1 MATEVSAT
9 EHTAE
14 VVVEEIKETE
24 NVVNGGEEGSSQ
36 SKDLEGKKEE
46 AKVKEDLGVAE
57 QSATE
62 LEETPESQKGDAVAK
77 DVKKEEDL
85 KASNS
90 EILACATEEKE
101 ESTEQESVTQAV
113 EPAVEVHEKELKD
126 HLDVAN
132 IPEPPTEEIE
142 KSAGDLEEPS
152 VNVSET
158 EEVKEPAISA
168 VPEEENPKELEVAKD
183 PVVSAVSEEEN
194 PEESEVAEEPAISA
208 VPEEENPTESQV
220 AEEPAISAVSEEEKV
235 TEEENPKESEAA
247 EEPAISAVSEEEK
260 VTEEENPKESEAA
273 EEPAIS
279 AVSEEERPEVSEAVE
294 EPVQEP
300 ANSKAVSEEH
310 KLSEADKPTGETTV
324 AFSVTETED
333 KSEPTVAPT
342 ATEPKITTITI
353 PDDSGTAEISQ
364 VGTISTEE
372 HEIKPVTLK
381 EEPLVTDASN
391 EEISNKFPEVPV
403 SVNAD
408 PIPAEPLPLN
418 ELKEV
423 GDEIRTSQEV
433 PDVSEKTDA
442 NQISS
447 GGVEESVTEENMS
460 VGTDS
465 SPVTEIVE
473 GLLKPED
480 KVEEQTQEKI
490 AVVKEPTLSGTTQTD
505 DATEVSQA
513 TSEGSGGV
521 EKVNEKMDETSGAAV
536 DPSESL
542 DAATEVSQ
550 VEGVEVAEEK
560 NVSVEG
566 DNTTS
571 VQTPRDLDVGEGKDR
586 DTTTVDLE
594 DPEGKKEETE
604 KAAEQNTVEPGKDGA
619 DNTKEVTAKPP
630 HRQSNSIFSKVK
642 HSIVKVKKAIIG
654 KSPSSKTMTPEG
666 NDDNIKVK

>member
-24 NVVNGGEEGSSQ
+24 NVVNGGEESSSQ

-90 EILACATEEKE
+90 EILASATEEKE

-142 KSAGDLEEPS
+142 KSAEDSEEPS
-152 VNVSET
+152 VKVSET

-247 EEPAISAVSEEEK
+247 EEPAISAVSEEE
-260 VTEEENPKESEAA
+260 
-273 EEPAIS
+273 
-279 AVSEEERPEVSEAVE
+279 RPEVSEAVE
-294 EPVQEP
+294 EPVTEP

-310 KLSEADKPTGETTV
+310 KLSEADKPTEETTV

-364 VGTISTEE
+364 VETISTEE

-381 EEPLVTDASN
+381 EEPLVTDSSN
-391 EEISNKFPEVPV
+391 EEISNKLPEVPV

-408 PIPAEPLPLN
+408 PIPVEPLPLN

-521 EKVNEKMDETSGAAV
+521 EKVNEKMDETSGAVV

-571 VQTPRDLDVGEGKDR
+571 FQTSRDLDVGEGKDR

-604 KAAEQNTVEPGKDGA
+604 KAAEQNTVESGKDGA

-666 NDDNIKVK
+666 NDDIKVK